1 MKHIIKKHW
10 RFLAFAILFTLAA
23 SLLAIYVQFAK
34 GDVLD
39 FALAREKNATFRSA
53 IFLLTAILLEL
64 GSYYCLNVFSSKF
77 FLNCVK
83 TLREDYFNAILAR
96 SYPQFR
102 QTPDGEYLATYT
114 DQITK
119 IQKQYIENII
129 WMFEISIKALSVS
142 VALFFLD
149 WRLAL
154 VTLFLL
160 TTPLYV
166 PKLVE
171 KRLQKA
177 QKESAEVFE
186 THLAKFVDW
195 LKGFELIKNFNI
207 ENKIMNRFRLSN
219 ASVFKADYRRQ
230 ILNYRS
236 WLISSSLSY
245 LSHFIVIAFAAGLVL
260 HGDFSAGRF
269 FVAVGMIDQLS
280 MPILALSMYLQE
292 FTAVKPIRETLEAF
306 LTFEPRSLANLT
318 LTPKAN
324 VPVTFKQVSFS
335 YTPDKP
341 ILKDFNLEATSPGCL
356 LLTGP
361 NGSGKSTA
369 MSLLLNYYPPQEGQ
383 ICIADIPVSDI
394 ANLSD
399 WMTVMQQDASFFED
413 SLRENLAVYQ
423 DLPDERLTEVLTRV
437 GLEKWANKKGL
448 DMALQ
453 SGATNLS
460 GGERRR
466 LALARAL
473 LRDTPIL
480 ILDEPLANLDKESH
494 QLIEDLILAIPDK
507 LVFLISHQF
516 NTAKTKHFDQII
528 HFGTSSSGG

>member
-1 MKHIIKKHW
+1 MNQLIKKHW
-10 RFLAFAILFTLAA
+10 RFLALAILFTLIA

-39 FALAREKNATFRSA
+39 FALARDTSA
-53 IFLLTAILLEL
+53 AFQSGALLLTAILLEL
-64 GSYYCLNVFSSKF
+64 GSYYFFNVFSSKF
-77 FLNCVK
+77 FLNCIK
-83 TLREDYFNAILAR
+83 TLRESYFGAILMR
-96 SYPQFR
+96 SFPQFR
-102 QTPDGEYLATYT
+102 ITPDGEYLATYT
-114 DQITK
+114 DQVTK

-142 VALFFLD
+142 IALFFLD
-149 WRLAL
+149 WGLAL

-171 KRLQKA
+171 KHLQKA

-186 THLAKFVDW
+186 AHLAKFVDW

-207 ENKIMNRFRLSN
+207 ENKIMEKFRQSN
-219 ASVFKADYRRQ
+219 ARVFEADYRRQ

-245 LSHFIVIAFAAGLVL
+245 LSHFIIVAFAAWLVL
-260 HGDFSAGRF
+260 RGDFSAGRF

-292 FTAVKPIRETLEAF
+292 FTAVKPIREGIETF
-306 LTFEPRSLANLT
+306 LAFEPEALASQTLIPTTDLQVRFENLDFAYE
-318 LTPKAN
+318 AN
-324 VPVTFKQVSFS
+324 KPV
-335 YTPDKP
+335 
-341 ILKDFNLEATSPGCL
+341 LKDFNLKAISPGRL
-356 LLTGP
+356 LLTGA

-369 MSLLLNYYPPQEGQ
+369 MSLLLNYYPPQEGKVS
-383 ICIADIPVSDI
+383 IAGTRVSDI
-394 ANLSD
+394 ANLTSLI
-399 WMTVMQQDASFFED
+399 TVMRQDASFFEG
-413 SLRENLAVYQ
+413 SLRENVSVYQ
-423 DLPDERLTEVLTRV
+423 DLPDEVLTHFLRKV
-437 GLEKWANKKGL
+437 GLDKWANENGL
-448 DMALQ
+448 SMPLQ
-453 SGATNLS
+453 SGAANLS

-494 QLIEDLILAIPDK
+494 QLIEDLILDIPDK
-507 LVFLISHQF
+507 LVFLISHTF
-516 NTAKTKHFDQII
+516 DPAKMDRFDQVI
-528 HFGTSSSGG
+528 HFG

>member
-1 MKHIIKKHW
+1 MNQMIKKHW
-10 RFLAFAILFTLAA
+10 RFLALAVLFTLIA

-39 FALAREKNATFRSA
+39 FALARNTSAAFRSGA
-53 IFLLTAILLEL
+53 LLLTAILLEL
-64 GSYYCLNVFSSKF
+64 GAYYCFNVFSSKF

-83 TLREDYFNAILAR
+83 TFRESYFGAILLR
-96 SYPQFR
+96 SFPQFR
-102 QTPDGEYLATYT
+102 STPDGEYLATYT

-119 IQKQYIENII
+119 VQKQYIENII

-142 VALFFLD
+142 IALFFLD

-171 KRLQKA
+171 KHLQKA

-186 THLAKFVDW
+186 AHLAKFVDW

-207 ENKIMNRFRLSN
+207 ENKIMGKFRQSN
-219 ASVFKADYRRQ
+219 ARVFEADYRRQ

-245 LSHFIVIAFAAGLVL
+245 LSHFIIVAFAAWLVL
-260 HGDFSAGRF
+260 RGDFSAGRF

-292 FTAVKPIRETLEAF
+292 FTAVKPIREGIETFLAFKPEVLASQTLKPTAGMQVRFENLAFAYEAEKPV
-306 LTFEPRSLANLT
+306 L
-318 LTPKAN
+318 KA
-324 VPVTFKQVSFS
+324 
-335 YTPDKP
+335 
-341 ILKDFNLEATSPGCL
+341 FNLKATSPGRL

-369 MSLLLNYYPPQEGQ
+369 MSLLLNYYPPQEGTVT
-383 ICIADIPVSDI
+383 IADTKVSDI
-394 ANLSD
+394 ANLAD
-399 WMTVMQQDASFFED
+399 LITVMRQDATFFEG
-413 SLRENLAVYQ
+413 SLRENVSVYQ
-423 DLPDERLTEVLTRV
+423 DLPDEVLAQALRKV
-437 GLEKWANKKGL
+437 GLEKWANDNGL
-448 DMALQ
+448 SMALQ
-453 SGATNLS
+453 SGAGNLS

-494 QLIEDLILAIPDK
+494 QLIEDLILDMSDK

-516 NTAKTKHFDQII
+516 DPSKMDRFDQVI
-528 HFGTSSSGG
+528 HFG